1 VARFLS
7 AGDTALTVEFGR
19 TAEPRFSALVLALY
33 GRLSASAL
41 PGLIELVPT
50 LRSLTIHY
58 DPCQTSAEALSQSIG
73 PLLDGLE
80 AQPLSGRRWLIPVCY
95 APELAPDLD
104 EVARRTGLSREDVVR
119 LHTGAGYRVY
129 MLGFLPG
136 HPYMGDLP
144 EALRLPRRETP
155 RIVVP
160 AGSVAIA
167 TALTGIYPLE
177 SPGGWHLIGRTPAR
191 LFDPARDPAVLMAP
205 GDEVRFEAIGRVQF
219 DQLEKA
225 SRDGSWMPTP
235 LEAQP

>member
-19 TAEPRFSALVLALY
+19 TAERRFSALVLALY

-41 PGLIELVPT
+41 PGVIELVPT

-58 DPCQTSAEALSQSIG
+58 DPCLTSAEVLSRSIV

-80 AQPLSGRRWLIPVCY
+80 GQPLCGRRWVIPACY

-104 EVARRTGLSREDVVR
+104 EVARRTGLSRADLVR
-119 LHTGAGYRVY
+119 AHTAGDYRVY

-136 HPYMGDLP
+136 YPYMGDLP
-144 EALRLPRRETP
+144 EQLRLPRRESP
-155 RIVVP
+155 RVAVP

-167 TALTGIYPLE
+167 TTLTAVYPLE

-191 LFDPARDPAVLMAP
+191 LFDAARDPAVLLAP
-205 GDEVRFEAIGRVQF
+205 GDQVRFASIGRAEF
-219 DQLEKA
+219 DELDKA
-225 SRDGSWMPTP
+225 SRAGSWMPAA
-235 LEAQP
+235 LEAAS

>member
-7 AGDTALTVEFGR
+7 AGDTALTVEFGQ
-19 TAEPRFSALVLALY
+19 TAERRLSALVLALY

-58 DPCQTSAEALSQSIG
+58 DPCQTSAEALSGSIR

-80 AQPLSGRRWLIPVCY
+80 AQPLSGRRWLIPACY
-95 APELAPDLD
+95 ARELAPDLD
-104 EVARRTGLSREDVVR
+104 EVAHRTGLSRTDVVR
-119 LHTGAGYRVY
+119 AHTAGDYRVY

-155 RIVVP
+155 RIAVP

-191 LFDPARDPAVLMAP
+191 LFDPARDPAVLLAP
-205 GDEVRFEAIGRVQF
+205 GDQVRFTSIGPAEF
-219 DQLEKA
+219 DELDQA
-225 SRDGSWMPTP
+225 SRAGSWMPAQ
-235 LEAQP
+235 LEAAP